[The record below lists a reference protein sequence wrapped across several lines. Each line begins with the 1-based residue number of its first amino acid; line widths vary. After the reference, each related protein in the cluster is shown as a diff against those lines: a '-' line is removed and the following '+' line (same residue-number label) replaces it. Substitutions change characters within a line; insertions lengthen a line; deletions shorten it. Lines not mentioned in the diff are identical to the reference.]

1 MKRSLNDRLELN
13 LRDLSRFHK
22 ALIEGWT
29 ARRIVGSPRSSSSA
43 YCYANL
49 FIEHFRPVLLLF
61 QCYKFSHEPLVTL
74 WLPSVLQKVSWYL
87 EKTRSCEKKNLEKV
101 FRQLCISFWYCL
113 FTNSCIYQIIYIFID
128 LPIYPSFL

>member
-13 LRDLSRFHK
+13 LRDMSRFHK

-29 ARRIVGSPRSSSSA
+29 ARRIVGSPLSCSSA

-74 WLPSVLQKVSWYL
+74 
-87 EKTRSCEKKNLEKV
+87 
-101 FRQLCISFWYCL
+101 
-113 FTNSCIYQIIYIFID
+113 
-128 LPIYPSFL
+128 

>member
-13 LRDLSRFHK
+13 LRDISRFHK

-29 ARRIVGSPRSSSSA
+29 ARRIVGSPRSCSSA

-49 FIEHFRPVLLLF
+49 FIEHFRPILVLF
-61 QCYKFSHEPLVTL
+61 QCYKFSPEPLVTL

-87 EKTRSCEKKNLEKV
+87 GKTRSCEKKTLEKV